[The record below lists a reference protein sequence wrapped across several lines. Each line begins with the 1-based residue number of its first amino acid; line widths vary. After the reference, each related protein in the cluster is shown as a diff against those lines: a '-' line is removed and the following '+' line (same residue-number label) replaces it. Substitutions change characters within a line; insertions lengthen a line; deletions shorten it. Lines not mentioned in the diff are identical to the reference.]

1 MAGKRRQEAFVV
13 TTLSRQDLE
22 SLGFNTKRVSDFK
35 MERLASKLS
44 DDYCEQLFWISL
56 QSIAEYERI
65 PKRRK

>member
-35 MERLASKLS
+35 MEQLASKLS

-56 QSIAEYERI
+56 HSIAECERI